1 MYVAIQD
8 AKYAVSSS
16 EKLLRLSRWDSPF
29 HRWNVPRNIYTF
41 RYLINETWNTASI
54 YSIMRSFVLLLFFF
68 FLHLY
73 VANCVNWNLVDW
85 NVWLYSNFLEL
96 KMNNY
101 SWIKTILF
109 FLPFEK
115 WPFPAITS
123 LFRRAL
129 RVWGW
134 VLIFSSCR
142 FFSNWWHKSYPS
154 T

>member
-109 FLPFEK
+109 FFTFWK
-115 WPFPAITS
+115 MTFPRDYVIVPESITR
-123 LFRRAL
+123 LGVGFNFFF
-129 RVWGW
+129 VP
-134 VLIFSSCR
+134 VLLELVA
-142 FFSNWWHKSYPS
+142 
-154 T
+154 